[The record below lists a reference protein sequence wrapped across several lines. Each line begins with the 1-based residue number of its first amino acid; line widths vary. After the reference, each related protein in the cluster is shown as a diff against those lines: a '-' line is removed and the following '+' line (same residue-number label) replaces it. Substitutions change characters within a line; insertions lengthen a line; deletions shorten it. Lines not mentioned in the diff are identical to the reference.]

1 MKIICF
7 SKRDFENYCREHGF
21 NDANPPKDFAV
32 VSICC
37 NPEVATRVLRDGD
50 PHYFKENHENV
61 LNVEFDDITRDV
73 EYFEMRDDGDHSE
86 PLVARGITR
95 ETAEEIVKFID
106 AHKEMDIMVH
116 CRAGKSRSQ
125 AVARYVLDFYPMHR
139 ETNPDNPCI
148 LYNIHTYA
156 KLKKAREAVLC

>member
-37 NPEVATRVLRDGD
+37 NPEVATRVLHDGD
-50 PHYFKENHENV
+50 PHYFKEDHENV

-106 AHKEMDIMVH
+106 AHKDMDIMVH

-125 AVARYVLDFYPMHR
+125 AVTRYVLDFYPSHS
-139 ETNPDNPCI
+139 ETNPGNPCI
-148 LYNIHTYA
+148 RYNIHTYA